1 MTQNDKVSASII
13 YQTWKSPSLRKQN
26 VNQMPS
32 PSKFEKKLCMSN
44 AKPKQVQEKI
54 MHVKCQAQL
63 QASSQS
69 RMILSNAQQFS

>member
-1 MTQNDKVSASII
+1 MAQNDKVSASII
-13 YQTWKSPSLRKQN
+13 YHTWKSPNLREKN

-32 PSKFEKKLCMSN
+32 PSKFKK
-44 AKPKQVQEKI
+44 KI

-69 RMILSNAQQFS
+69 WMILSNAQQFS